1 MQIPRAIA
9 GWRAFFRRTA
19 INVFP
24 RISNFWA
31 ETNRPLTTSAEP
43 SAADPMTARDRCMK
57 EGRVKSAQE
66 NASPSS
72 GAQTIGLL
80 QEWIS
85 DRVICRSAEFFPE
98 IPVPEIPAE
107 PLRLRS
113 RIARVIGETVME
125 PIARDV
131 ATVTVARGPKNQ
143 ARNGKGPAAA
153 RG

>member
-1 MQIPRAIA
+1 
-9 GWRAFFRRTA
+9 
-19 INVFP
+19 
-24 RISNFWA
+24 
-31 ETNRPLTTSAEP
+31 
-43 SAADPMTARDRCMK
+43 MTARDRCMK

-72 GAQTIGLL
+72 GAQTIALL

-85 DRVICRSAEFFPE
+85 DSVICRSAELFPE
-98 IPVPEIPAE
+98 SPVPETPVE

-131 ATVTVARGPKNQ
+131 ATVTVAPRPQTG
-143 ARNGKGPAAA
+143 ASDGDDA
-153 RG
+153 

>member
-1 MQIPRAIA
+1 
-9 GWRAFFRRTA
+9 
-19 INVFP
+19 
-24 RISNFWA
+24 
-31 ETNRPLTTSAEP
+31 
-43 SAADPMTARDRCMK
+43 MTARDRCMK
-57 EGRVKSAQE
+57 EGRVKSVQE

-85 DRVICRSAEFFPE
+85 DRAICRNAELFPE
-98 IPVPEIPAE
+98 RPVPETPAE

-131 ATVTVARGPKNQ
+131 ATVTVAREPKTKESK
-143 ARNGKGPAAA
+143 GKATAAVF
-153 RG
+153 GE

>member
-1 MQIPRAIA
+1 
-9 GWRAFFRRTA
+9 
-19 INVFP
+19 
-24 RISNFWA
+24 
-31 ETNRPLTTSAEP
+31 
-43 SAADPMTARDRCMK
+43 MTARDRCMK

-85 DRVICRSAEFFPE
+85 DSVICRSAELFPE

-107 PLRLRS
+107 PLRLRP

-131 ATVTVARGPKNQ
+131 ATVTVAPRTKNKGG
-143 ARNGKGPAAA
+143 NGKATPPEFGKPRVSATTELSEALRFSRKRVQTKLTA
-153 RG
+153 YKTA

>member
-1 MQIPRAIA
+1 MP
-9 GWRAFFRRTA
+9 
-19 INVFP
+19 
-24 RISNFWA
+24 
-31 ETNRPLTTSAEP
+31 
-43 SAADPMTARDRCMK
+43 ARDRCMK

-85 DRVICRSAEFFPE
+85 DSAICRSAELFPE
-98 IPVPEIPAE
+98 SPVPETPAE

-131 ATVTVARGPKNQ
+131 ATVTVAP
-143 ARNGKGPAAA
+143 APETEESNGKRTRREFGKT
-153 RG
+153 RMR

>member
-1 MQIPRAIA
+1 
-9 GWRAFFRRTA
+9 
-19 INVFP
+19 
-24 RISNFWA
+24 
-31 ETNRPLTTSAEP
+31 
-43 SAADPMTARDRCMK
+43 MTARDRCMK

-85 DRVICRSAEFFPE
+85 DSVICRSAELFPE

-125 PIARDV
+125 HIAGDSP
-131 ATVTVARGPKNQ
+131 TVTVVRHRKNQ
-143 ARNGKGPAAA
+143 RTKG
-153 RG
+153 

>member
-1 MQIPRAIA
+1 
-9 GWRAFFRRTA
+9 
-19 INVFP
+19 
-24 RISNFWA
+24 
-31 ETNRPLTTSAEP
+31 
-43 SAADPMTARDRCMK
+43 MTARDRCRK

-85 DRVICRSAEFFPE
+85 DSVICRSAEFFPE
-98 IPVPEIPAE
+98 APAE

-131 ATVTVARGPKNQ
+131 ATVTVAREPKTEASSGKPTAAEFGNPRVSATTELSEALRFSRERVQ
-143 ARNGKGPAAA
+143 KKLTPYKKEKTMATTRPARH
-153 RG
+153 R

>member
-1 MQIPRAIA
+1 
-9 GWRAFFRRTA
+9 
-19 INVFP
+19 
-24 RISNFWA
+24 
-31 ETNRPLTTSAEP
+31 
-43 SAADPMTARDRCMK
+43 MTARDRCMK

-85 DRVICRSAEFFPE
+85 DSVICRSAELFPE
-98 IPVPEIPAE
+98 SPVPETPAE

-131 ATVTVARGPKNQ
+131 ATVTVAPEPKNETNHWKQ
-143 ARNGKGPAAA
+143 TAAEFGKQKVRVTTQPSVGL
-153 RG
+153 

>member
-1 MQIPRAIA
+1 
-9 GWRAFFRRTA
+9 
-19 INVFP
+19 
-24 RISNFWA
+24 
-31 ETNRPLTTSAEP
+31 
-43 SAADPMTARDRCMK
+43 MTARGQCMK

-85 DRVICRSAEFFPE
+85 DRAICRNAELFPE
-98 IPVPEIPAE
+98 RPVPETPAE

-131 ATVTVARGPKNQ
+131 ATVTVARAPKKQ
-143 ARNGKGPAAA
+143 TSNGKTTAAEFGKT
-153 RG
+153 RSKS

>member
-1 MQIPRAIA
+1 
-9 GWRAFFRRTA
+9 
-19 INVFP
+19 
-24 RISNFWA
+24 
-31 ETNRPLTTSAEP
+31 
-43 SAADPMTARDRCMK
+43 MK

-85 DRVICRSAEFFPE
+85 DRAICRNAELFPE
-98 IPVPEIPAE
+98 TPAE

-131 ATVTVARGPKNQ
+131 ATVTVAREPKTE
-143 ARNGKGPAAA
+143 ASNGKPTAAEFGNPRVSA
-153 RG
+153 TTELSEALRFSRERVQTKLTAYKTT